1 LGFTLVEMMVS
12 AAVSAAVGLAV
23 FAFLNAGMVL
33 TAKNLSLNYTSN
45 QMRTALDRVE
55 QVLQQGDSDPI
66 LIDTT
71 GATVTNAAAA
81 GVKLD
86 RFVGGPW
93 VVTTSSGTIASTAT
107 SLTLTRSTNFQAS
120 PPVPVTGDVIV
131 IDGTADTLRPQVN
144 GNPTANTTDG
154 ALLRNTVTLPLAS
167 ALGTTVTNNSGTLTA
182 KVVRQVA
189 FLVMTN
195 GTRRELRYY
204 PSIET
209 TTDLNDPTRYTVVS
223 DQIGTQAADVTP
235 FTMTTVTGKS
245 FVNFSLRISDRNSDQ
260 VLLNKQRDEYNTF
273 SRIETVIRPKVNP

>member
-1 LGFTLVEMMVS
+1 MMVS
-12 AAVSAAVGLAV
+12 GAISSAVGLAV

-55 QVLQQGDSDPI
+55 QVLQQGDCDPI

-81 GVKLD
+81 GVRLD

-93 VVTTSSGTIASTAT
+93 VVTTSGGTIAPTAT
-107 SLTLTRSTNFQAS
+107 SLTLTRSTNFSAS
-120 PPVPVTGDVIV
+120 PPVPVIGDVIV
-131 IDGTADTLRPQVN
+131 IDGTPDALRPRIN
-144 GNPTANTTDG
+144 GTPSANTTDG
-154 ALLRNTVTLPLAS
+154 TLFRNTVTLPLAS

-189 FLVMTN
+189 FIVMTN
-195 GTRRELRYY
+195 GSRRELRYY

-209 TTDLNDPTRYTVVS
+209 TTNLNDPTRYTVVS

-235 FTMTTVTGKS
+235 FTMTTVSGKS
-245 FVNFSLRISDRNSDQ
+245 FVNFSLRVSDRNSDQ

-273 SRIETVIRPKVNP
+273 SRIETVLRPKVNP